1 MKAVTNLTKILG
13 MMDAFVISRLAFLMA
28 VALASFAGSAILG
41 RLFIKQPERL
51 RVALWWLLAV
61 ILALS
66 CAWANA
72 SWPFPP
78 RESQHWIG
86 YVLLFAALL
95 RSIDFPIAQLISA
108 LASAALAIVVT
119 LLPIAQNGWGALMFG
134 GWFFVS
140 LLSYLIVRLVLHK
153 EFETASLRASLLL
166 AVPLFVSAVM
176 LFFAGSAMLA
186 ELAVVGGIAVAA
198 TYLSQRSSALGHGFV
213 EITLLFH
220 FLLLLNCTIYADLP
234 PVLAWLQWI
243 VPALVILLAQL
254 LHLQKR
260 MTRRGHYITSGLK
273 DPVSVK
279 SFAFQAFALLRVGKH
294 PDTFAEVNSRNRGKT
309 IRIRLAVYALA
320 VLRVTKHARTDR
332 RIAKNGSAVNGLP
345 KYADA
350 VSGAGAVSQHTA
362 ATISSVVTHNSRY
375 SRAGGITLIRC
386 RHDFISVRAPG

>member
-1 MKAVTNLTKILG
+1 
-13 MMDAFVISRLAFLMA
+13 MDAFVISRLAFLVA
-28 VALASFAGSAILG
+28 VGLASFAGSAVLG
-41 RLFIKQPERL
+41 RLFAKQPERL

-66 CAWANA
+66 CAWVNG

-95 RSIDFPIAQLISA
+95 RSIDFPTAQLISA
-108 LASAALAIVVT
+108 LASATLAIVVT
-119 LLPIAQNGWGALMFG
+119 LLPIAQNGWGPLMFG
-134 GWFFVS
+134 SWFFVG

-186 ELAVVGGIAVAA
+186 ELAVAGGIAVAA
-198 TYLSQRSSALGHGFV
+198 AYLSQRSSALGRGFV

-243 VPALVILLAQL
+243 VPALVILLAQP
-254 LHLQKR
+254 LHLQEW
-260 MTRRGHYITSGLK
+260 MTRRGHYIAMVAGLG
-273 DPVSVK
+273 VAECVV
-279 SFAFQAFALLRVGKH
+279 ALL
-294 PDTFAEVNSRNRGKT
+294 F
-309 IRIRLAVYALA
+309 YF
-320 VLRVTKHARTDR
+320 
-332 RIAKNGSAVNGLP
+332 
-345 KYADA
+345 
-350 VSGAGAVSQHTA
+350 
-362 ATISSVVTHNSRY
+362 VVKPTVP
-375 SRAGGITLIRC
+375 
-386 RHDFISVRAPG
+386 F

>member
-1 MKAVTNLTKILG
+1 VHTDAEVYCTVKRSKYDVKYGLPALGDDMELTVAVEGSNNLTKILG

-28 VALASFAGSAILG
+28 VGLASFAGSAILG

-66 CAWANA
+66 SAWVNA

-95 RSIDFPIAQLISA
+95 RSIEFPVGELLSA
-108 LASAALAIVVT
+108 RTSPALAIVVT

-153 EFETASLRASLLL
+153 EFETAHLRASLLL
-166 AVPLFVSAVM
+166 VVPLFVSAVM
-176 LFFAGSAMLA
+176 FFFAGSAMLA
-186 ELAVVGGIAVAA
+186 ELAVAGGIAVAT

-220 FLLLLNCTIYADLP
+220 FLLLLNCTLYADLP
-234 PVLAWLQWI
+234 PLLAWLQWI

-254 LHLQKR
+254 LHLQKK
-260 MTRRGHYITSGLK
+260 MTRRGHYIAMVVGFGVAECML
-273 DPVSVK
+273 
-279 SFAFQAFALLRVGKH
+279 ALLFYFVVKR
-294 PDTFAEVNSRNRGKT
+294 
-309 IRIRLAVYALA
+309 AL
-320 VLRVTKHARTDR
+320 
-332 RIAKNGSAVNGLP
+332 I
-345 KYADA
+345 
-350 VSGAGAVSQHTA
+350 
-362 ATISSVVTHNSRY
+362 
-375 SRAGGITLIRC
+375 
-386 RHDFISVRAPG
+386 F